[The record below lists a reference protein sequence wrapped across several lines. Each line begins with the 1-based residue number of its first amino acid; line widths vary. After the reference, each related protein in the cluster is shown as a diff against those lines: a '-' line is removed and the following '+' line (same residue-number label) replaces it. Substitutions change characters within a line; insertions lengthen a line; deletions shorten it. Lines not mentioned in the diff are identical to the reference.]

1 MPEYADIYA
10 LASKR
15 TEQAVTEFLDHFL
28 PERVESADEYEIPQY
43 SDAPTTVYTKA
54 SDLIRHCCDSP
65 NEVHTVYWRSE
76 IQPEHAMVF
85 FLGDGGL
92 IFGVSTPAEDHRR
105 IDLVA
110 EDLGRFLN
118 TEEVIVTYEDL
129 PPESSEDFRSFFQ
142 GLPPLPDEMA
152 RRSRAHRP
160 IKSEQDGGGQPATRP
175 EFKCPS

>member
-15 TEQAVTEFLDHFL
+15 TEKAVTEFLDHFL

-43 SDAPTTVYTKA
+43 SDAPSTVYTKA
-54 SDLIRHCCDSP
+54 SDLISHCCDIP

-76 IQPEHAMVF
+76 NQPEHAMVF
-85 FLGDGGL
+85 FLNDGGV
-92 IFGVSTPAEDHRR
+92 IFGLSTPAEDHQR

-110 EDLGRFLN
+110 DDLGRFLN
-118 TEEVIVTYEDL
+118 TKEVIVTYEDL
-129 PPESSEDFRSFFQ
+129 PPGSSEDFRSFFQ
-142 GLPPLPDEMA
+142 SLPPKPDETA

-160 IKSEQDGGGQPATRP
+160 IKGEQGVAPNA
-175 EFKCPS
+175 